1 MKKYISILLTL
12 CLLLTTLIIPVTVSA
27 QTFAGDTYYKFTFGE
42 GGTAYG
48 EYVSGQTA
56 TYKGTTYYPLMD
68 QKPGST
74 TASVDTITDKATQ
87 QPVSTL
93 RVEGS
98 AGSRWKLVP
107 LKANGA
113 PFEVAPNSSYKV
125 KIKAYIESKAK
136 SSQLF
141 AGLAAYKTNG
151 ASSHDGR
158 TTSQGWYDGNFVASQ
173 AVHSPFLSGS
183 IIGSSSADK
192 VFTEFDS
199 ADDSQYFEVEKTIA
213 TGNNAVY
220 DETNNAYK
228 FVFDVI
234 GSDATVEN
242 TNYFFLSGYG
252 AGFTVDEVAYSDVI
266 HIAEIEITK
275 NPDSITFVNGNTS
288 TNAVVEAG
296 QVIEYPTL
304 AHSRNY
310 DHVWSLS
317 SEEYIPAPATMPA
330 GNITVYAVKSEIIGF
345 ENYKAIDFTDI
356 SNRIE
361 VSSDKTYNGSKYS
374 LKYENV
380 EYKLAEEVTGGKP
393 FSFDGSYHKYYF
405 TYDEEKDKYD
415 LVPAGS
421 NPTWEEGKYY
431 IQRDADQK
439 EHSIDLWKLESNTNY
454 KVSFKYYFDENS
466 QCGLTLKPYSSAVN
480 NIWDQ
485 AIFYGDGN
493 ATITKPETAGWQEG
507 ELYFATGTLTSAT
520 EYLYIQLV
528 NTANDNTTPVKVYFD
543 EFKLEVKVPNQV
555 DDPNVEYGNDLVS
568 YNTFENTSVVSD
580 YGFVDYTNNY
590 VIARVDKSYLKNGKK
605 TLDEWSISGRNG
617 FDATN
622 ISIAN
627 IGYESSYSLKF
638 KQGSAE
644 SGNTVVYKI
653 ADIGNGLILEDKTTY
668 RLSFYYRADG
678 ISDKDLT
685 FSFVNAKD
693 KENIA
698 YINDSNTLKIAAED
712 VKSGWTYVSVD
723 LTTDFDN
730 IDSDMSGYAFC
741 IPAIVI
747 NADINDTVRTVYMD
761 NFAVCKPLGKSMAS
775 ILTETATQRAGQ
787 QALRFYFD
795 YNADENGNLLLS
807 GDTIELSARGILIS
821 ASSKNEELV
830 IDNNKVIKSERTDN
844 FDHCWKYENGVM
856 TFSAHITG
864 FGAADSRKIQVRG
877 YVVLADGT
885 VMYSP
890 VSEYSLSDVKGYYDI
905 TANSTYYSLND
916 NDVISKV
923 KFQGANE
930 KLSDGYTFDW
940 NGSALV
946 VTAKTAGKMKV
957 YLSGS
962 KVASHY
968 FTLYIDGE
976 LISDKLKAVAE
987 AGGKYSVT
995 FNVGEY
1001 PTVKEISFVRQ
1012 PEACEGK
1019 SAAIHGFDMCGEL
1032 MQTENNDILIEFLGD
1047 SITSGIGVHST
1058 HHEDN
1063 SFNAHDGTNAYAFLS
1078 AQYLGVDYRIRSRS
1092 GIGLNKGW
1100 EVGNGDYSGP
1110 GIDWISTYN
1119 YENYWRPGTADN
1131 TYHEDRAAN
1140 IVVIYL
1146 GTNDALS
1153 GRITADFDEKVKTI
1167 INLAKVH
1174 SPDAE
1179 IVWISGGMRNDY
1191 RSYVQTAFNELGGEE
1206 AGYYICDMP
1215 EEFAHKDGSG
1225 NYVNT
1230 GHHGHPG
1237 AEQQK
1242 VMAHTLIDFLKEK
1255 NLVD

>member
-158 TTSQGWYDGNFVASQ
+158 TTSQGWYNGNFVASQ

-199 ADDSQYFEVEKTIA
+199 ADASQCFEVEKTIA

-252 AGFTVDEVAYSDVI
+252 AEFTVDEVAYSDVI

-310 DHVWSLS
+310 DYVWSLS

-345 ENYKAIDFTDI
+345 ENYKAIDYTDI

-380 EYKLAEEVTGGKP
+380 EYKLAEKVTGGKP
-393 FSFDGSYHKYYF
+393 FSFDGSYHLYYY
-405 TYDEEKDKYD
+405 TYDEENDKYD

-431 IQRDADQK
+431 IQRDAGQR

-454 KVSFKYYFDENS
+454 KVSFKYYFDDSS

-485 AIFYGDGN
+485 TIFYNDGN
-493 ATITKPETAGWQEG
+493 ATINKPETAGWQEG

-627 IGYESSYSLKF
+627 MGYESSYSLKF

-644 SGNTVVYKI
+644 SGNTVIYKI

-864 FGAADSRKIQVRG
+864 FDAADSRKIQVRG

-890 VSEYSLSDVKGYYDI
+890 VSEYSLDDVKGYYDI
-905 TANSTYYSLND
+905 TANSTYYSLTD
-916 NDVISKV
+916 SSVASKV
-923 KFQGANE
+923 KFEGANE
-930 KLSDGYTFDW
+930 KTANGYTFDW

-957 YLSGS
+957 YLSGN
-962 KVASHY
+962 VANRN
-968 FTLYIDGE
+968 FTLYVDGE
-976 LISDKLKAVAE
+976 LVSDKLKPVSE
-987 AGGKYSVT
+987 GSGKYSVT
-995 FNVGEY
+995 LDVGEY
-1001 PTVKEISFVRQ
+1001 PSVKEISFIRQ
-1012 PEACEGK
+1012 QEAANGTAE
-1019 SAAIHGFDMCGEL
+1019 ILGFDMCGEL
-1032 MQTENNDILIEFLGD
+1032 MQSEENEILIEFLGD
-1047 SITSGIGVHST
+1047 SITSGMGVHSI

-1063 SFNAHDGTNAYAFLS
+1063 SAARTDDGTSAYAFLS
-1078 AQYLGVDYRIRSRS
+1078 AQYLGVDYRIRSRI
-1092 GIGLNKGW
+1092 GIAVDRGYDAERKVEKSWLASYDLENCW
-1100 EVGNGDYSGP
+1100 RDQTTAYSE
-1110 GIDWISTYN
+1110 S
-1119 YENYWRPGTADN
+1119 RQAD
-1131 TYHEDRAAN
+1131 

-1146 GTNDALS
+1146 GTNDMLS
-1153 GRITADFDEKVKTI
+1153 GRVNNLTASMKELADKVKGY
-1167 INLAKVH
+1167 NPNAK
-1174 SPDAE
+1174 
-1179 IVWISGGMRNDY
+1179 IVWINGGMRDY
-1191 RSYVQTAFNELGGEE
+1191 ETYLEAALSDLGGET
-1206 AGYYICDMP
+1206 AGYYMCNMP

-1230 GHHGHPG
+1230 GYHGHPG